1 MVIPLMLTITDVE
14 ERFQDLQI
22 NLKYTERITYLKL
35 LRNPVISV
43 RPFEKHFCALLCLRL
58 LVSPFFFWTKR
69 VLQTIE
75 LGDCWTN

>member
-1 MVIPLMLTITDVE
+1 MVILLMLTDVE

-22 NLKYTERITYLKL
+22 NLKCTEIITYLKL

-43 RPFEKHFCALLCLRL
+43 RPFEKHFSALLCLRL
-58 LVSPFFFWTKR
+58 LVSPCFFWIKR